1 MEGWKKEKEEERRVN
16 SRSTEINL
24 CLKKIVRMLR
34 NTNNQLGQL
43 DLILCIALN
52 FPSKVG

>member
-1 MEGWKKEKEEERRVN
+1 MEGWKKEKEEERRVT

-34 NTNNQLGQL
+34 NSMLEWPQITNL
-43 DLILCIALN
+43 A
-52 FPSKVG
+52 S

>member
-1 MEGWKKEKEEERRVN
+1 MEGWKKEKEEERRRVT

-34 NTNNQLGQL
+34 NSMLEWLQITNL
-43 DLILCIALN
+43 A
-52 FPSKVG
+52 S

>member
-34 NTNNQLGQL
+34 NSMLEWLQITNL
-43 DLILCIALN
+43 A
-52 FPSKVG
+52 S